1 MLSTFRN
8 FNIGLY
14 EEHLEEA
21 SFLHG
26 QRAALLASDELPW
39 RGLAPFEDRLE
50 AHLDA
55 LVVGGDLAL
64 EVCRRRCTEG
74 DAGEAF
80 AAISVFCRH
89 LRPDLVASA
98 LTSAD
103 GSQFARLDAIA
114 DALKENIPP
123 SWIDFVERALLR
135 GEPKLARILAQVAAY
150 RRLPVSGALCCFGAV
165 QGLQSEAVAVALGRL
180 ACSDGPGLLRDWL
193 RSKDERVRDAA
204 VLALLRT
211 GACDHL
217 ESAKETWAGLAGP
230 RDAAAQLLAQEPRP
244 SPCRLEAVGLAGDPR
259 QIECLLAYLADP
271 GLADAAAWALDTL
284 TGASLH
290 EARFVEAP
298 VNEDELSDRERMAWQ
313 ENDNPPRRPDGA
325 AYGQMQQQLSTD
337 PVAWGQWLAA
347 RRSNFADG
355 RRYRSGLPMSPA
367 VLAGNLT
374 DPRSGRRLREF
385 AAEELAIRYGCPVP
399 FETSMPVARQLR
411 ALRGIQQWVE
421 ADAERFVAGE
431 WYFAGAVQ

>member
-1 MLSTFRN
+1 MLSTIRN

-64 EVCRRRCTEG
+64 EVCWRRCTEG

-89 LRPDLVASA
+89 LRADLVAAA
-98 LTSAD
+98 LASAD
-103 GSQFARLDAIA
+103 GSQLAQLDAIA

-123 SWIDFVERALLR
+123 SWVDFVERALLR
-135 GEPKLARILAQVAAY
+135 GEPKLARVLAQVAAY
-150 RRLPVSGALCCFGAV
+150 RRLPVGGALCTFGAV
-165 QGLQSEAVAVALGRL
+165 QGIQSEAIATALGRL
-180 ACSDGPGLLRDWL
+180 ACSEGAALLRDWL
-193 RSKDERVRDAA
+193 ASKDEPVRDAA
-204 VLALLRT
+204 ALALLRS
-211 GACDHL
+211 GALNHL
-217 ESAKETWAGLAGP
+217 ASAKETWAGLAGP
-230 RDAAAQLLAQEPRP
+230 RDAAARLLAPDRRP
-244 SPCRLEAVGLAGDPR
+244 SKCRLEAVGLAGDPA
-259 QIECLLAYLADP
+259 QIERLLAWLDDP
-271 GLADAAAWALDTL
+271 ELADAAAWALDTL
-284 TGASLH
+284 TGANLRG
-290 EARFVEAP
+290 ARFVEAA

-313 ENDNPPRRPDGA
+313 ENGNPPRRPDGA
-325 AYGQMQQQLSTD
+325 AYGQLEQQVSTD
-337 PVAWGQWLAA
+337 PVVWGEWLETH
-347 RRSNFADG
+347 RSNLADG
-355 RRYRSGLPMSPA
+355 RRYRSGLPMSPV
-367 VLAGNLT
+367 VLAGNLA

-385 AAEELAIRYGCPVP
+385 AADELAIRYRCPVP

-421 ADAERFVAGE
+421 ADGARFVAGE
-431 WYFAGAVQ
+431 WYFAAVLQ